1 LSGASRRN
9 PAGPS
14 KGSASRTPPSGGKSR
29 GGAGRTKSGK
39 PRPGTGGQGRRKL
52 EGKGPTPPAAL
63 RPGHPAAKRVSGSG
77 SGSASG
83 SRRSAETSGSASGS
97 RRSAEASGSGSGSRR
112 APDGSGS
119 GSASGS
125 RRSADGS
132 VSGSRSRRSAD
143 AFGSGSGSGS
153 RRFADA
159 TGSGSGPSAAGARR
173 TPRGAGEAAEFVAGR
188 NPVVE
193 SLRARVP
200 AATLYVGA
208 RATRDERIDEA
219 IKLAADRGVPVLEAG
234 AAELDRLTGGAL
246 HQGLALRVRAY
257 DYAHPDDLLARA
269 ADAGQ
274 LPLIAALDGVTD
286 PRNLGAIV
294 RSAAAFGAHGVV
306 VPARRGAG
314 VTAGAWKASAGA
326 LARLPVA
333 RAANLAR
340 ALQSYRDA
348 GVFVAGLDA
357 AGEVTIRDLDL
368 ATAPLV
374 LVTGSEGRGMSR
386 IVAQACDVL
395 VRIPIAASTESLNAG
410 VATGIA
416 LYEVAAVRSRLRSRC
431 LAGVAQQAEQPSCK
445 WPSLTTACQAD
456 NRYHSR

>member
-1 LSGASRRN
+1 LSGAEGSRSRRN
-9 PAGPS
+9 A
-14 KGSASRTPPSGGKSR
+14 
-29 GGAGRTKSGK
+29 AGRTKSGK

-63 RPGHPAAKRVSGSG
+63 RPGHPAAKR
-77 SGSASG
+77 A
-83 SRRSAETSGSASGS
+83 A
-97 RRSAEASGSGSGSRR
+97 
-112 APDGSGS
+112 
-119 GSASGS
+119 ASGS

-132 VSGSRSRRSAD
+132 ASGSGSRRSGDGSASGSGSLRSGDGSASGSGSRRSADRSGAASRRSAD
-143 AFGSGSGSGS
+143 AFES
-153 RRFADA
+153 RSRAA
-159 TGSGSGPSAAGARR
+159 SPPASAGARR
-173 TPRGAGEAAEFVAGR
+173 APRGAGEAAEFVAGR
-188 NPVVE
+188 NAVVE

-200 AATLYVGA
+200 SAVLYVGVRVA
-208 RATRDERIDEA
+208 RDERIEEA
-219 IKLAADRGVPVLEAG
+219 IKLAAGRGVPVLEAG

-357 AGEVTIRDLDL
+357 AGEVGIRDLDL

-374 LVTGSEGRGMSR
+374 LVTGSEGRGLSR

-395 VRIPIAASTESLNAG
+395 VQIPIAAATESLNAG

-416 LYEVAAVRSRLRSRC
+416 LYEVAAIRGLASRS
-431 LAGVAQQAEQPSCK
+431 AAPS
-445 WPSLTTACQAD
+445 
-456 NRYHSR
+456 

>member
-1 LSGASRRN
+1 MSGADSPRSRR
-9 PAGPS
+9 G
-14 KGSASRTPPSGGKSR
+14 GSD
-29 GGAGRTKSGK
+29 RTKSGK
-39 PRPGTGGQGRRKL
+39 PRPGTGGHGRRRL
-52 EGKGPTPPAAL
+52 EGKGPTPPAAM
-63 RPGHPAAKRVSGSG
+63 RPGHPAQRRA
-77 SGSASG
+77 SAASAPAA
-83 SRRSAETSGSASGS
+83 SRRRDDAPASAPA
-97 RRSAEASGSGSGSRR
+97 
-112 APDGSGS
+112 
-119 GSASGS
+119 
-125 RRSADGS
+125 
-132 VSGSRSRRSAD
+132 
-143 AFGSGSGSGS
+143 
-153 RRFADA
+153 
-159 TGSGSGPSAAGARR
+159 SAAARR

-188 NPVVE
+188 NAVVE

-200 AATLYVGA
+200 AAALYVGA
-208 RATRDERIDEA
+208 RVARDERVEEA

-257 DYAHPDDLLARA
+257 EYAHPDDLITRA

-340 ALQSYRDA
+340 ALASYRDA

-357 AGEVTIRDLDL
+357 AGDTLIRDLDL

-374 LVTGSEGRGMSR
+374 LVTGSEGRGLSR
-386 IVAQACDVL
+386 IVAQTCDVL
-395 VRIPIAASTESLNAG
+395 VRIPIAAATESLNAG

-416 LYEVAAVRSRLRSRC
+416 LYEVAAIRDVGSRS
-431 LAGVAQQAEQPSCK
+431 AAPS
-445 WPSLTTACQAD
+445 
-456 NRYHSR
+456 

>member
-1 LSGASRRN
+1 MSGAARRN
-9 PAGPS
+9 PAGTS
-14 KGSASRTPPSGGKSR
+14 KGSASKNA
-29 GGAGRTKSGK
+29 AGRTKSGK

-52 EGKGPTPPAAL
+52 EGKGPTPPAAM
-63 RPGHPAAKRVSGSG
+63 RPGHPAAKR
-77 SGSASG
+77 AS
-83 SRRSAETSGSASGS
+83 
-97 RRSAEASGSGSGSRR
+97 ASGSGSG
-112 APDGSGS
+112 ASGS
-119 GSASGS
+119 GASASGS

-132 VSGSRSRRSAD
+132 GSRTSAPGSRRSGD
-143 AFGSGSGSGS
+143 GPGSGS

-159 TGSGSGPSAAGARR
+159 PESRSRPGSGPAPGDRR
-173 TPRGAGEAAEFVAGR
+173 APRGAGEAAEFVAGR

-234 AAELDRLTGGAL
+234 LAELDRLTGGAL
-246 HQGLALRVRAY
+246 HQGLALRVRPY

-269 ADAGQ
+269 ADAGE
-274 LPLIAALDGVTD
+274 LPLIAALDSVTD

-357 AGEVTIRDLDL
+357 SGQTAIRDLDL

-374 LVTGSEGRGMSR
+374 LVTGSEGRGLSR

-395 VRIPIAASTESLNAG
+395 VRIPITAATESLNAG
-410 VATGIA
+410 IATSIA
-416 LYEVAAVRSRLRSRC
+416 LYEVAAIRSR
-431 LAGVAQQAEQPSCK
+431 
-445 WPSLTTACQAD
+445 
-456 NRYHSR
+456 